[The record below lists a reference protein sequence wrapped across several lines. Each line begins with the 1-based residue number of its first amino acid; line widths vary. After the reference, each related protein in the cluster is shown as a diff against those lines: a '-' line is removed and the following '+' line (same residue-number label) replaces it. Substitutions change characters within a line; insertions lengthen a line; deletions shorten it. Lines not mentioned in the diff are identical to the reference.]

1 MRHMI
6 SIYRNRDQ
14 PNEMHMSVYV
24 EDQDYKRMEELVEAE
39 NLTATE
45 AYDKMEADKIVK
57 DSK

>member
-1 MRHMI
+1 MV

-14 PNEMHMSVYV
+14 KDEMHMTVYV

-45 AYDKMEADKIVK
+45 AYDKMEAEKIEK
-57 DSK
+57 DSE